1 MLQLAE
7 EHRTAS
13 QAKTP
18 RAVQSGVDLHLRGG
32 GLQPGANAKADSNSS
47 SGLMTP

>member
-7 EHRTAS
+7 EHRT
-13 QAKTP
+13 
-18 RAVQSGVDLHLRGG
+18 VDLHLRGG